1 MQTLVVQG
9 GGNSTGNCSDE
20 VQSHGVSALET
31 SRGFFS
37 LPIQTDLG
45 ILHYNLSSVLDPI
58 HKPLG
63 GSVTKCL
70 NRHLLL
76 TGLEAEG
83 PKVKVQADKVPG
95 DSPPPGSQTAAFP
108 LSSKYER
115 EREREGASSRTLT
128 PSLTSSK
135 PNYPQRIHLRI

>member
-63 GSVTKCL
+63 GSVTKCVNSPVWRL
-70 NRHLLL
+70 RGPRSRCRQTRFLVTALLL
-76 TGLEAEG
+76 ACRQL
-83 PKVKVQADKVPG
+83 P
-95 DSPPPGSQTAAFP
+95 SPYPQNMR
-108 LSSKYER
+108 ER